1 MGFMNPVVGLL
12 TVLRERIVRT
22 RSVVCSH
29 LDHMFCPDGFFR
41 AHQSFCNQIYTHLTS
56 KSGRARTRARAR
68 RARRSSTRTR
78 VMAAAAASLSTKTME
93 FKTIR

>member
-12 TVLRERIVRT
+12 TVLRERIV

-41 AHQSFCNQIYTHLTS
+41 AHQSFCNQIYTHLNLEKRSRAHTHS
-56 KSGRARTRARAR
+56 RAACAAVVNAHTRHGGRGG
-68 RARRSSTRTR
+68 
-78 VMAAAAASLSTKTME
+78 VPVHE
-93 FKTIR
+93 DHGVQDN